1 MESALLFWWVAFGL
15 VIVSSTVCARKG
27 IQPNPM
33 YRTAQRLA
41 AGGKEITGFVA
52 KRVATTASLAS
63 MIGSLLFGVIVYY
76 VVLRCMC

>member
-1 MESALLFWWVAFGL
+1 MEVPLLFWWIAFGL
-15 VIVSSTVCARKG
+15 VIVSSTMCAHKG

-33 YRTAQRLA
+33 YRTARRLA
-41 AGGKEITGFVA
+41 AGGKQISGF
-52 KRVATTASLAS
+52 VATTASLAS

>member
-1 MESALLFWWVAFGL
+1 MECALLFWWVAFGL

-41 AGGKEITGFVA
+41 AGGKQITGF
-52 KRVATTASLAS
+52 VATTASLAS

>member
-52 KRVATTASLAS
+52 TTASLAS

>member
-27 IQPNPM
+27 IQPNPV

-41 AGGKEITGFVA
+41 AGGKQITGF
-52 KRVATTASLAS
+52 VATTASLAS

>member
-41 AGGKEITGFVA
+41 AGGKQITGF
-52 KRVATTASLAS
+52 VATTASLAS